1 MAKETKSADERKTE
15 RVLFLWDRLGRGG
28 SVSRAELTEMFNVNI
43 RTASRYIAEI
53 RKYLEKKEER
63 DGIRRELYYDRTNG
77 TYRIRDL
84 ENEMISSGELFAIGK
99 ILLASRAF
107 HKKELESLL
116 GRLLQSAV
124 VGKGKKEVEDYIK
137 SELFDY
143 QNPKHRKPD
152 IHTLWAIAR
161 AVHTHHVLS
170 FGYKKQGSDESVPH
184 KVCPEG
190 VVFSEYYFYML
201 GVPEKEWQSHGD
213 ETRAYRVD
221 RMFHLKE
228 TDTLFDVNYGSRLR
242 EGAYKNS
249 VQYMYGGE
257 EEWIQFIYTGPSV
270 EAVLDRLPTAK
281 QQQLEDGTFLI
292 TDKIRGDGIL
302 MWLLSQGS
310 RVKVLSPERLRTKWR
325 KEAAAIL
332 EESEPEK

>member
-1 MAKETKSADERKTE
+1 MAKETKSADDRKTE
-15 RVLFLWDRLGRGG
+15 RVLFLWDILGRGG
-28 SVSRAELTEMFNVNI
+28 SVSRTELTDMFGVNI

-63 DGIRRELYYDRTNG
+63 DGIRRELYYDRSDG
-77 TYRIRDL
+77 TYRIREL

-124 VGKGKKEVEDYIK
+124 VGQGKGDVKDYIK

-143 QNPKHRKPD
+143 LDPKHRKPD
-152 IHTLWAIAR
+152 IHTLWAIAL
-161 AVHTHHVLS
+161 AVHSHHVLS
-170 FGYKKQGSDESVPH
+170 FGYKKQGSHESVPH
-184 KVCPEG
+184 RVCPEG

-201 GVPEKEWQSHGD
+201 GVPEKEWQSEGKT
-213 ETRAYRVD
+213 TRAYRVD

-228 TDTLFDVNYGSRLR
+228 TETVFDVNYCSRLR

-281 QQQLEDGTFLI
+281 SQQMEDGSFLI

-310 RVKVLSPERLRTKWR
+310 RVKVLSPERLRIKWR
-325 KEAAAIL
+325 KEAESIL
-332 EESEPEK
+332 KESEPEK